1 MKKSVVLL
9 LSYFAWTLPVH
20 ANNDLE
26 VLINSLVKQSKG
38 NSESIQSDTA
48 LLNRLSWQ
56 VKCWQHLEEHS
67 KICMIRKDKVAVLR
81 IDNAYSVSV
90 GEAHQKGSST
100 EYNIDQKKAEWAY
113 QGLYRDAE
121 QIIEQMKKG
130 KVMQIRYLPQNMSQ
144 TVEKSISLM
153 GFSAALDEAEQ
164 KFAKL

>member
-56 VKCWQHLEEHS
+56 VK
-67 KICMIRKDKVAVLR
+67 IGR
-81 IDNAYSVSV
+81 
-90 GEAHQKGSST
+90 AH
-100 EYNIDQKKAEWAY
+100 
-113 QGLYRDAE
+113 
-121 QIIEQMKKG
+121 
-130 KVMQIRYLPQNMSQ
+130 V
-144 TVEKSISLM
+144 
-153 GFSAALDEAEQ
+153 
-164 KFAKL
+164 